1 MLVLLA
7 VPVGFATGAMLARD
21 ESALRLRRLSGR
33 WVLALI
39 GLATLTLTVTSLA
52 TSQFDPAGGYSVD
65 YTLEQL
71 GPPATDV
78 LGDGWLDQQSSIG
91 LGYLSGVTLSPEPP
105 DLLDGWRDLRIE
117 AWPASDK
124 IPFGIDASTTA
135 PALIAPMTRDEF
147 GTYTAKLDLGTSKV
161 PREYLVTTTGIAP
174 NGTRYLLGGPDGPV
188 SPRPWTGTVWEY
200 LTTP

>member
-1 MLVLLA
+1 
-7 VPVGFATGAMLARD
+7 MLARD
-21 ESALRLRRLSGR
+21 GSAPRLRRLPGR

-39 GLATLTLTVTSLA
+39 GVATLTLTVVSLA
-52 TSQFDPAGGYSVD
+52 TSQFNPAGGYSAD

-91 LGYLSGVTLSPEPP
+91 LGYLSGVTLSPEPA
-105 DLLDGWRDLRIE
+105 DLLDGWRDLRLE
-117 AWPASDK
+117 VWPASDE
-124 IPFGIDASTTA
+124 IPFDIDPAATGPTT
-135 PALIAPMTRDEF
+135 IAPMTRDEF
-147 GTYTAKLDLGTSKV
+147 GMYAATVDLGTSKQ
-161 PREYLVTTTGIAP
+161 PRQYLVATTGIAP
-174 NGTRYLLGGPDGPV
+174 NGTRYLLSGPDGPV